1 MQFSCLASSFH
12 RNRATSA
19 FVNFGEGQPE
29 EAARAAPKHETVLVD
44 TSVRL
49 FDDSIFFNTD
59 FSSRFL
65 SRHHHFT
72 VAPDLLPLT
81 LLVPN
86 TSSPLTSTLL
96 SNLPSSQSFFIDHG
110 YSISDHL
117 VCKRH
122 LYGTSIRSLNG
133 GGRLLSLNSSFV
145 SCLVDATNENMPF
158 TTQTNLTA
166 DHSLFSFKLSTF
178 KECSTTDSG
187 GAIYCYKINVDVS
200 IDSSD
205 VEVRLN
211 KEVSGTLLVVV
222 SNVEGERVE
231 VTDGIPNIGRVLEFS
246 MPSWSSIGSCSVSI
260 GETGLLQTP
269 LSDYSIVAAFLPGH
283 AMSSPTPQILKATC
297 RLGNGTNHAWIQL
310 TGLNIAPGT
319 YTVTLVGMRGFSFD
333 VTFSGATDEKGR
345 ALSEETPVR
354 LFGEGST
361 LTFGTEYQIDAVIH
375 QTTKEQLNFGA

>member
-200 IDSSD
+200 IDSCS
-205 VEVRLN
+205 
-211 KEVSGTLLVVV
+211 
-222 SNVEGERVE
+222 
-231 VTDGIPNIGRVLEFS
+231 FQ
-246 MPSWSSIGSCSVSI
+246 SCSASNG
-260 GETGLLQTP
+260 GEVILKYNLQRPNRTRFQSS
-269 LSDYSIVAAFLPGH
+269 LNQ
-283 AMSSPTPQILKATC
+283 SPTTITLTA
-297 RLGNGTNHAWIQL
+297 L
-310 TGLNIAPGT
+310 TGE
-319 YTVTLVGMRGFSFD
+319 V
-333 VTFSGATDEKGR
+333 K
-345 ALSEETPVR
+345 
-354 LFGEGST
+354 
-361 LTFGTEYQIDAVIH
+361 
-375 QTTKEQLNFGA
+375 

>member
-1 MQFSCLASSFH
+1 MNPPILASSLIAPSDSPFSS
-12 RNRATSA
+12 TPLLST
-19 FVNFGEGQPE
+19 
-29 EAARAAPKHETVLVD
+29 PKHETVLVD

-187 GAIYCYKINVDVS
+187 GAIYCYKINVD
-200 IDSSD
+200 
-205 VEVRLN
+205 
-211 KEVSGTLLVVV
+211 
-222 SNVEGERVE
+222 
-231 VTDGIPNIGRVLEFS
+231 
-246 MPSWSSIGSCSVSI
+246 
-260 GETGLLQTP
+260 
-269 LSDYSIVAAFLPGH
+269 
-283 AMSSPTPQILKATC
+283 ILKATC